1 MQHTSKFQL
10 IETITYLFLSIYLDK
25 VTISVISKLTY
36 ANASLKIYYQNFN
49 TYIYSPMVFP

>member
-25 VTISVISKLTY
+25 VTISC
-36 ANASLKIYYQNFN
+36 
-49 TYIYSPMVFP
+49 